1 MTNLKNIL
9 KYDKKIMFFLN
20 IIAVIGIIS
29 GSIFVIIIN
38 KNDKKMM
45 IDSINNLFNK
55 IKENNFDFLSIFK
68 NTILNNFIISFI
80 IWIIGISVIGIVITI
95 LLVFYKC
102 FILSFTIS
110 SIIYVYSFKGIILSI
125 IYIFPHM
132 IVNILTFLYI
142 SSYSIKLSII
152 LTKTILKRENLNFK
166 QFLNNYLKVLLIS
179 IVILFL
185 SSIYESI
192 IMPYILKS
200 IIRFLI

>member
-9 KYDKKIMFFLN
+9 KYDKRIMLFLN

-55 IKENNFDFLSIFK
+55 IKESNFDFLSIFK

-80 IWIIGISVIGIVITI
+80 IWIIGISVIGIVVTI

-132 IVNILTFLYI
+132 IINILTFLYI

-179 IVILFL
+179 IVILLL

>member
-55 IKENNFDFLSIFK
+55 IKESNFDFLSIFK

-80 IWIIGISVIGIVITI
+80 IWIIGISVIGIVVTI

>member
-1 MTNLKNIL
+1 
-9 KYDKKIMFFLN
+9 
-20 IIAVIGIIS
+20 
-29 GSIFVIIIN
+29 
-38 KNDKKMM
+38 
-45 IDSINNLFNK
+45 
-55 IKENNFDFLSIFK
+55 
-68 NTILNNFIISFI
+68 
-80 IWIIGISVIGIVITI
+80 
-95 LLVFYKC
+95 
-102 FILSFTIS
+102 
-110 SIIYVYSFKGIILSI
+110 
-125 IYIFPHM
+125 M

>member
-9 KYDKKIMFFLN
+9 KYDKKIMLFLN

-80 IWIIGISVIGIVITI
+80 IWIIGISVIGIVVTI

-179 IVILFL
+179 IVILLL

-200 IIRFLI
+200 LIRFLI

>member
-9 KYDKKIMFFLN
+9 KYDKRIMLFLN

-68 NTILNNFIISFI
+68 NTIFNNFIISFI

-179 IVILFL
+179 IVILLL

>member
-80 IWIIGISVIGIVITI
+80 IWIIGISVIGIVVTI

>member
-45 IDSINNLFNK
+45 IVSINNLFNK

-68 NTILNNFIISFI
+68 NTIFNNFIISFI

>member
-80 IWIIGISVIGIVITI
+80 IWIIGISVIGIVVTI

-179 IVILFL
+179 IVILLL

>member
-9 KYDKKIMFFLN
+9 KYDKKIMLFLN

-45 IDSINNLFNK
+45 IVSINNLFNK

-68 NTILNNFIISFI
+68 NTIFNNFIISFI

>member
-45 IDSINNLFNK
+45 IVSINNLFNK
-55 IKENNFDFLSIFK
+55 IKENNFDF
-68 NTILNNFIISFI
+68 
-80 IWIIGISVIGIVITI
+80 
-95 LLVFYKC
+95 
-102 FILSFTIS
+102 IS

>member
-9 KYDKKIMFFLN
+9 KYDKKIMLFLN

-68 NTILNNFIISFI
+68 NTIFNNFIISFI
-80 IWIIGISVIGIVITI
+80 IWIIGISVIGIVVTI

-179 IVILFL
+179 IVILLL

>member
-68 NTILNNFIISFI
+68 NTIFNNFIISFI